1 MAAGGREQKKK
12 KKNCTP
18 KEEPE
23 IHPGPRLWK
32 VSYSQG
38 TAESPGRPHSPGT
51 MPHANP
57 RLRSRQSSVHLPPT
71 CYDEDSKC
79 QVTSHSVLLLGET
92 SSLRGRYKGNPKAG
106 GGQILRK
113 PSGNNS
119 NALIK
124 QTVVRCTTGFPGGAS
139 GNELTSQCRR
149 QKRQGFDPWSGRC
162 PGGRHGNWL
171 QYSCLEI
178 PMVRELGGLQ
188 SMGSQSQTWPKQLS
202 TRAHGTTGY

>member
-1 MAAGGREQKKK
+1 MLWEGQRALLPSDHPWQQEEENRKK

-71 CYDEDSKC
+71 CSDEDSKC

-92 SSLRGRYKGNPKAG
+92 SSLRGRCKGNPEAG

-113 PSGNNS
+113 PPGNNS
-119 NALIK
+119 NALHLIK
-124 QTVVRCTTGFPGGAS
+124 QTSTLY
-139 GNELTSQCRR
+139 N
-149 QKRQGFDPWSGRC
+149 
-162 PGGRHGNWL
+162 
-171 QYSCLEI
+171 
-178 PMVRELGGLQ
+178 GLPR
-188 SMGSQSQTWPKQLS
+188 W
-202 TRAHGTTGY
+202 H